1 MINRM
6 KTHIKDEKWVLRRH
20 NLGRAI
26 VGNFDGFL
34 MPPVIPPL
42 RPSNLVTRSLEHEHM
57 LDQRTLLER
66 GINNRF
72 VSDRLATTS
81 SLVGGDHKAGLAI
94 FDAIAERF
102 S

>member
-1 MINRM
+1 M
-6 KTHIKDEKWVLRRH
+6 KTHIKDEKWVFRGH

-26 VGNFDGFL
+26 VGDFEGFL
-34 MPPVIPPL
+34 VPPVISPF
-42 RPSNLVTRSLEHEHM
+42 RPSDLVTRSLEHEYM

-72 VSDRLATTS
+72 VSDRLSTTF
-81 SLVGGDHKAGLAI
+81 SLVGGDHNARLAI
-94 FDAIAERF
+94 FDAIAEGL